1 MSKAAPKKAPVKK
14 TAVAKPPAG
23 TVRVTDS
30 KGFSLNCPI
39 SEVDSSQVAKPDI
52 VITQQSKDHLK
63 SLGFEFD
70 WLKAIAK
77 TYKFDSFNY
86 IEKFCAFHCVK
97 DGRHVEW
104 IDVNTL
110 ALLNGRQMLCT
121 ILNKHQPLGK
131 SRKIIKLPWEKL

>member
-14 TAVAKPPAG
+14 TAVAKPPVG
-23 TVRVTDS
+23 TVKVTDS

-39 SEVDSSQVAKPDI
+39 SEVDSNQVAKPDI

-63 SLGFEFD
+63 SLGF
-70 WLKAIAK
+70 
-77 TYKFDSFNY
+77 
-86 IEKFCAFHCVK
+86 